1 MMKPRDKFK
10 IEDFQL
16 SEELEAIL
24 RKGHRWRLGLVWVIF
39 LTNVL
44 WFGYLALCWSMDWQ
58 PFFNIKSL
66 WSSMWPLM
74 LFLCA
79 VDLYAIRLPGK
90 CPLCKNEMSLGCFT
104 KNKHCII
111 VHYCKTCRI
120 YGKTGVE
127 N

>member
-1 MMKPRDKFK
+1 MKNNKFK

-39 LTNVL
+39 LINIL

-58 PFFNIKSL
+58 VDIKPWNL
-66 WSSMWPLM
+66 LPLQ
-74 LFLCA
+74 LLLPSA
-79 VDLYAIRLPGK
+79 GLYTIRFPGK
-90 CPLCKNEMSLGCFT
+90 CPTCKNRMSPGYLTEG
-104 KNKHCII
+104 KHCII
-111 VHYCKTCRI
+111 VHYCPNCKI

-127 N
+127 Y

>member
-1 MMKPRDKFK
+1 MNPRNKFK

-16 SEELEAIL
+16 SEELEAVL

-44 WFGYLALCWSMDWQ
+44 WISYLALCWTMDWQ
-58 PFFNIKSL
+58 YPFNIKSP
-66 WSSMWPLM
+66 WRSMWPLM
-74 LFLCA
+74 LFFCA

-90 CPLCKNEMSLGCFT
+90 CPLCKRRMSEGCFSR
-104 KNKHCII
+104 NKHSII

-127 N
+127 L

>member
-1 MMKPRDKFK
+1 MKNNKFK
-10 IEDFQL
+10 IEEFQL

-58 PFFNIKSL
+58 YPFNIKSP
-66 WSSMWPLM
+66 WRSMWPLM

-90 CPLCKNEMSLGCFT
+90 CPTCKNRMSLGYLT
-104 KNKHCII
+104 EGKHCID
-111 VHYCKTCRI
+111 VHYCPNCRI

-127 N
+127 Y

>member
-1 MMKPRDKFK
+1 MTKQRNDFK
-10 IEDFQL
+10 LEDFQV
-16 SEELEAIL
+16 SEELEALL

-58 PFFNIKSL
+58 VDIKPWNL
-66 WSSMWPLM
+66 LPLQ
-74 LFLCA
+74 LLLPSA
-79 VDLYAIRLPGK
+79 GLYSIRFPGK
-90 CPLCKNEMSLGCFT
+90 CPTCKNRMSLGYLT
-104 KNKHCII
+104 EGKHCII
-111 VHYCKTCRI
+111 VHYCPNCRI

>member
-1 MMKPRDKFK
+1 MKKQCNKFK

-58 PFFNIKSL
+58 YPFNIRR
-66 WSSMWPLM
+66 SMWPLM

-90 CPLCKNEMSLGCFT
+90 CPQCQ
-104 KNKHCII
+104 NKLAEGNASGSV
-111 VHYCKTCRI
+111 VHYCPNCRI
-120 YGKTGVE
+120 YGKTGVKL
-127 N
+127 

>member
-1 MMKPRDKFK
+1 MMKPRNKFK
-10 IEDFQL
+10 IEEFQL

-58 PFFNIKSL
+58 VDIKPWNLLPLQLLMPSASL
-66 WSSMWPLM
+66 
-74 LFLCA
+74 
-79 VDLYAIRLPGK
+79 YTIRFPGK
-90 CPLCKNEMSLGCFT
+90 CPTCKNRMSPGCLT
-104 KNKHCII
+104 EGKHCID
-111 VHYCKTCRI
+111 VHYCPNCRI

-127 N
+127 Y

>member
-1 MMKPRDKFK
+1 MMKPCNKFK

-58 PFFNIKSL
+58 VDIKFPWNL
-66 WSSMWPLM
+66 LPL
-74 LFLCA
+74 LLLLA
-79 VDLYAIRLPGK
+79 SAGLYTIRFPGK
-90 CPLCKNEMSLGCFT
+90 CPLCKRRISEECFT
-104 KNKHCII
+104 QYKHCII
-111 VHYCKTCRI
+111 VHYCPNCRI

>member
-1 MMKPRDKFK
+1 MNPRNKFK
-10 IEDFQL
+10 IEEFQL

-44 WFGYLALCWSMDWQ
+44 WISYLALCWTMDWQ
-58 PFFNIKSL
+58 PLFNIKSP
-66 WSSMWPLM
+66 WSMWPLM

-90 CPLCKNEMSLGCFT
+90 CPTCKNRMSHGYLTEG
-104 KNKHCII
+104 KHCID
-111 VHYCKTCRI
+111 VHYCPNCRI
-120 YGKTGVE
+120 YGKTGVKL
-127 N
+127 